1 MVIPLFAVLGPI
13 INGTIK
19 IFATM
24 RKIMRLELGE
34 REKDMW

>member
-1 MVIPLFAVLGPI
+1 MVIPLFAVFGPI

-24 RKIMRLELGE
+24 RKIVRLEIGE
-34 REKDMW
+34 HEKDM